1 MNSNCYEST
10 SEEKPDKIG
19 QKEFENLY
27 GPLVEHMYFWRP
39 TNCYLGE
46 VPCYL
51 DPAATIEE
59 ERKRL
64 AILSIFK
71 KRSEDEFDALWQKQK
86 DGTILDKEELGRK
99 KDAWMALVYVERQ
112 IQRRPGGGSRNGHL
126 ADGRKRC
133 RVRPA
138 LG

>member
-1 MNSNCYEST
+1 
-10 SEEKPDKIG
+10 
-19 QKEFENLY
+19 
-27 GPLVEHMYFWRP
+27 MYFWRP

-86 DGTILDKEELGRK
+86 DGTILDKEESGRK

-112 IQRRPGGGSRNGHL
+112 TQRRPAAHQRFAAMSSGRNSVPKWDL
-126 ADGRKRC
+126 T
-133 RVRPA
+133 
-138 LG
+138 L